1 MSEVTNKAPVDPNAW
16 KKELEGKSEK
26 VKKAIT
32 NHHNKYNCA
41 QSVACAFAE
50 DLGMDEETVFRIMEG
65 FGFGMGA
72 METCGAVSGMTAIVG
87 LKESDGNLEKPGTK
101 KKSYRVSKEL
111 IRRFREKNG
120 SVICRELKGV
130 ETKKML
136 RSCNGC
142 IEDAVELVAAYLRGD
157 LDRDLEAIEA
167 REKAKAA
174 AKAAIAKAAEKS
186 GK

>member
-1 MSEVTNKAPVDPNAW
+1 MDKHAEQALAYH
-16 KKELEGKSEK
+16 KKG
-26 VKKAIT
+26 
-32 NHHNKYNCA
+32 YNCA
-41 QSVACAFAE
+41 QAVACSFAE
-50 DLGMDEETVFRIMEG
+50 ELGCDEQELFRLMEA

-72 METCGAVSGMTAIVG
+72 METCGAVSGMTAIAG

-130 ETKKML
+130 DTKKVL

-142 IEDAVELVAAYLRGD
+142 IEDAAELAAAYLRGD

-167 REKAKAA
+167 REKARAA